1 MNITVVQFRTDQ
13 SGPHEVKCL
22 FNSCGLPYQSFTFI
36 NALNDNFHENV
47 NMLKKHTDVWLLT
60 GWGEAGYES
69 KDKLGLNKLTII
81 KQRMHPLI
89 RELHLQNAS
98 VIGIC
103 FGFQIMVDAL
113 GGSLVVDPKLAEGG
127 IYDVFLTQEGRK
139 EQIFVGMEPQ
149 FKAVLGHKT
158 SVVSLP
164 KGALRLAYSEKCPI
178 QAAKFGKHS
187 YGFTFHPE
195 LTHKDIIE
203 RTSLYEGYISDL
215 STMEYSEIVTAKIL
229 QNLFGEYFASKK
241 ITKTSLFS
249 AQSI

>member
-47 NMLKKHTDVWLLT
+47 NLLKKHTDVWFLT

-69 KDKLGLNKLTII
+69 KDELGLNKLAII
-81 KQRMHPLI
+81 KQRMYPLI
-89 RELHLQNAS
+89 RELYLQNTL

-127 IYDVFLTQEGRK
+127 IYDVFLTQEGSK
-139 EQIFVGMEPQ
+139 DQVFMGMETP
-149 FKAVLGHKT
+149 FKAILAHKT
-158 SVVSLP
+158 SVVALP
-164 KGALRLAYSEKCPI
+164 KGAERLAYSEKCSI

-195 LTHKDIIE
+195 LTHKDILE
-203 RTSLYEGYISDL
+203 RTSLYNSYVSDERA
-215 STMEYSEIVTAKIL
+215 MEYSEIVTAKIL
-229 QNLFGEYFASKK
+229 QNLFTEFLTSKK
-241 ITKTSLFS
+241 
-249 AQSI
+249 